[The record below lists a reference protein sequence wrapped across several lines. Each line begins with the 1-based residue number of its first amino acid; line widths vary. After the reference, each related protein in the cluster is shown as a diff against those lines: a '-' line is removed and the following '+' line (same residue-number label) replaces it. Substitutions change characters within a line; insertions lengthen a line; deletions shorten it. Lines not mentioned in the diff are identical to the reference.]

1 MYLRMIS
8 MNNHYPDN
16 NSIND
21 AEPLGKFCAFGYY
34 DAVDISGVK
43 KLVQNGETS
52 WDHMEE
58 FIGSKLNGSYNSR
71 IIPCLFENENRKK
84 EENFWAFGE
93 KSEDVFFFITMV
105 RLKEMSVKIFIDE
118 INKKH
123 QMFAYYSYEH
133 CECVVVC
140 RNKTYG
146 GGIHE
151 VEKFKKIKD
160 GDGHFL
166 VLKTYTVFAFPES
179 FLKEK
184 TFWDDEND
192 QLVNIRLNAN
202 INNTAV
208 ATAKVSDSTA
218 EDRINVFAQELKKV
232 LYKEDPLAEEQKYRQ
247 YMVLGDDD
255 LLIEADDVMLSRL
268 MPLYANQAILTHN
281 NKVYKDAFLNVET
294 RIIVKKEENDTDG
307 EWKLDCRN
315 HEESEEYTDQQDGQQ
330 RNAIKAGGT
339 GFEFIHRM
347 FGKAFKWFEP
357 DK

>member
-21 AEPLGKFCAFGYY
+21 MKPLGAFCAFGYY
-34 DAVDISGVK
+34 DAVDISDVK
-43 KLVQNGETS
+43 NLEPDGETS

-71 IIPCLFENENRKK
+71 IIPCLFESKNQEK
-84 EENFWAFGE
+84 EETFWTIEE
-93 KSEDVFFFITMV
+93 KSKDVFFFITMV
-105 RLKEMSVKIFIDE
+105 RLKEMNVKIFIDE
-118 INKKH
+118 INKKP

-133 CECVVVC
+133 CECIILC
-140 RNKTYG
+140 RDKTYG
-146 GGIHE
+146 GGIRK
-151 VEKFKKIKD
+151 VERVKKIKD
-160 GDGHFL
+160 SDGHSL
-166 VLKTYTVFAFPES
+166 VLKTYTVFAFPEIL
-179 FLKEK
+179 LKER
-184 TFWDDEND
+184 TFWDEEND

-208 ATAKVSDSTA
+208 KVNDSTA
-218 EDRINVFAQELKKV
+218 EDRINAFAQNLKAV
-232 LYKEDPLAEEQKYRQ
+232 LYEEDSLAKECKYRQ

-268 MPLYANQAILTHN
+268 MPLYANEAILTHN
-281 NKVYKDAFLNVET
+281 NELYKDAFLNIET
-294 RIIVKKEENDTDG
+294 RIIVEKEENDTDG
-307 EWKLDCRN
+307 EWKLDCRD
-315 HEESEEYTDQQDGQQ
+315 HEEPEGYTDQQEGQQ
-330 RNAIKAGGT
+330 RKTIKAGGT

-347 FGKAFKWFEP
+347 LGKTFKWFES